1 MLTFLF
7 SWLRIS
13 SYGFS
18 TKEPHFSSL
27 LLLSSLLLYFLLLRL
42 HLLYLLL
49 LPRLPSSFFS
59 FARYD
64 FNGSMAKVR
73 WRDYSGFIVT
83 TREWNERFRLYS
95 TERPDQRSFGVVLR
109 RQRWLLT
116 HLATL
121 SPLSYSKITHLS
133 IVLSF
138 AMAKVNSPYG
148 NSFRPSSFSMDKFII
163 FYSEL
168 NGDRSFRNHFRNPI
182 I

>member
-1 MLTFLF
+1 MAFRQKSRTSRLFFFCLLFFFIFFFFVFIFFIFFFFLD
-7 SWLRIS
+7 
-13 SYGFS
+13 
-18 TKEPHFSSL
+18 
-27 LLLSSLLLYFLLLRL
+27 FLLL
-42 HLLYLLL
+42 
-49 LPRLPSSFFS
+49 FFS
-59 FARYD
+59 SARYD